1 MTIGNRDT
9 LITFEAKGEPIDDP
23 LYGPQP
29 GTWGVHSHAWAEVRD
44 VLPGRSES
52 LADGMSLSRQPA
64 RIRIDYLDGVG
75 ITSAMRITIP
85 GDAMRP
91 ARNMRIISG
100 PSLFEKSDEWELMA
114 EQLSTQGQEA

>member
-29 GTWGVHSHAWAEVRD
+29 GTWGVHSQAWAEVRD

-100 PSLFEKSDEWELMA
+100 PAFVQRTGELEFMA
-114 EQLSTQGQEA
+114 EALSSEGEEL